1 MTNTGGTKGGG
12 RFLFFLGE
20 NFGETASPVDITIGG
35 QKCLQSKHYGWD
47 QTITLEHS
55 WPNSGRP
62 YLSCIPQE
70 TRVGE
75 KGLKIE
81 IAYRTIVL
89 QSASSKSSSPFYAR
103 CIKNYYGLLGEH
115 CVSCWKYR
123 RQTKY
128 SKSVKDGELKIYA
141 ADCTGD
147 FTPNFGTSEPLAKG
161 GFAILPPPECKSQI
175 NCFISL
181 YIFL

>member
-47 QTITLEHS
+47 QINTLEHS

-89 QSASSKSSSPFYAR
+89 QSASSKSSTPFYAR

-161 GFAILPPPECKSQI
+161 GFAILPPPECKSHI
-175 NCFISL
+175 NCFIPL